1 MRKANAHAIQALDSL
16 DAWPFDMRR
25 RTQAGGKAVSFG
37 RQKNLVRRPVR
48 PDGRFTR
55 DIRRRSVG
63 KTTLLD
69 VGSQK
74 QTLGMRLVKII
85 GKLFGK

>member
-1 MRKANAHAIQALDSL
+1 MRGEQSVL
-16 DAWPFDMRR
+16 
-25 RTQAGGKAVSFG
+25 FG

-63 KTTLLD
+63 KASLLE
-69 VGSQK
+69 VGSAK
-74 QTLGMRLVKII
+74 PTLSM
-85 GKLFGK
+85 KLTKMIAKLLGRS

>member
-1 MRKANAHAIQALDSL
+1 
-16 DAWPFDMRR
+16 
-25 RTQAGGKAVSFG
+25 VSFG

-63 KTTLLD
+63 KNILLD

-74 QTLGMRLVKII
+74 QSLGMKLAKLV
-85 GKLFGK
+85 GKLFGRGKN

>member
-1 MRKANAHAIQALDSL
+1 MAVRKAFHIGQN
-16 DAWPFDMRR
+16 
-25 RTQAGGKAVSFG
+25 VSFG

-63 KTTLLD
+63 KATLLD
-69 VGSQK
+69 VGSAK
-74 QTLGMRLVKII
+74 PSLSLRIAKMIA
-85 GKLFGK
+85 KLFGK

>member
-1 MRKANAHAIQALDSL
+1 ML
-16 DAWPFDMRR
+16 
-25 RTQAGGKAVSFG
+25 FG

-63 KTTLLD
+63 KASLLE
-69 VGSQK
+69 VGSAK
-74 QTLGMRLVKII
+74 PTLSM
-85 GKLFGK
+85 KLTKMIAKLLGRS

>member
-1 MRKANAHAIQALDSL
+1 M
-16 DAWPFDMRR
+16 
-25 RTQAGGKAVSFG
+25 SFG

-63 KTTLLD
+63 KATLLD
-69 VGSQK
+69 IGSQK
-74 QTLGMRLVKII
+74 QSLGTKLAKLI
-85 GKLFGK
+85 GKLLGR

>member
-1 MRKANAHAIQALDSL
+1 M
-16 DAWPFDMRR
+16 
-25 RTQAGGKAVSFG
+25 SFG

-63 KTTLLD
+63 KATLLD

-74 QTLGMRLVKII
+74 QSLGMRLMKIV
-85 GKLFGK
+85 GKLFGR